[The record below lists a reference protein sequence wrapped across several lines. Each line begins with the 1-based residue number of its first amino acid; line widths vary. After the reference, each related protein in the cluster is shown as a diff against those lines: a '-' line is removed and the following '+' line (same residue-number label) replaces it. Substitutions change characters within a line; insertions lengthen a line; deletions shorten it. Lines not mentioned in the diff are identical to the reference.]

1 MPLCKSIRELAA
13 AEVKEGAEEDVPRRS
28 NDSKRAESRAGSERR
43 MERWKEADSPLVRAP
58 QVCEIGRRDSL
69 ARDLCAATRRPQPS
83 SCRSTFGVPLVNLR
97 QLPSR
102 CDWLKLVS
110 ARLGLHDA
118 QAKREYRQTSLSHRF
133 HASSLSLSLSL
144 SSSLNSRR
152 IPCIARKFVGLFI
165 VEITRIFISAFVL
178 R

>member
-1 MPLCKSIRELAA
+1 M
-13 AEVKEGAEEDVPRRS
+13 KEGAEEDVPRRS

-43 MERWKEADSPLVRAP
+43 MERWKEGDSPLVRAP

-118 QAKREYRQTSLSHRF
+118 QAKREYRLSLTVF
-133 HASSLSLSLSL
+133 TLPLSLSFSFTFVQFKLASYPVY
-144 SSSLNSRR
+144 RTQVCR
-152 IPCIARKFVGLFI
+152 IIYCRNYTNFHIRVRLTMNPCPA
-165 VEITRIFISAFVL
+165 E
-178 R
+178 

>member
-1 MPLCKSIRELAA
+1 M
-13 AEVKEGAEEDVPRRS
+13 KEGAEEDVPRRS

-43 MERWKEADSPLVRAP
+43 MERWKEGDSPLVRAP

-144 SSSLNSRR
+144 SSSLILASYPVYRTQVCR
-152 IPCIARKFVGLFI
+152 IIYCRNYTNFHIRVRLTMNPCPA
-165 VEITRIFISAFVL
+165 E
-178 R
+178 